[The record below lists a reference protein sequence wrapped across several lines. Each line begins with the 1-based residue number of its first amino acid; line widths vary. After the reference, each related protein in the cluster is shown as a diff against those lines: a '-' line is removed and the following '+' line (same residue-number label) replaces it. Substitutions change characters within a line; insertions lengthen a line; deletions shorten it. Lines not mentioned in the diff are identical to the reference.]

1 MLKAESSKA
10 VTPSQIKFLRLLHD
24 HGPMSVNELT
34 DEMGIS
40 KQYVYETMRALCEA
54 GIIEK
59 TYDGVDTTMTNLSW
73 NYKLSVPLD
82 SINIK
87 QRRIPHKIPDEE
99 ILYAAILRNAPPEC
113 GMTGREL
120 RAQFRTVYPH
130 RSEKT
135 ILASIIPNAR
145 HRKWCR

>member
-1 MLKAESSKA
+1 MLKAETSSKA
-10 VTPSQIKFLRLLHD
+10 VTPSQIKFLRMLHD

-34 DEMGIS
+34 DEMGKS

-59 TYDGVDTTMTNLSW
+59 TYDGVDTTTTNLSW

-87 QRRIPHKIPDEE
+87 QRRIPYKIPDEE
-99 ILYAAILRNAPPEC
+99 ILYAAILRNG

-120 RAQFRTVYPH
+120 RAQFRTVFPH